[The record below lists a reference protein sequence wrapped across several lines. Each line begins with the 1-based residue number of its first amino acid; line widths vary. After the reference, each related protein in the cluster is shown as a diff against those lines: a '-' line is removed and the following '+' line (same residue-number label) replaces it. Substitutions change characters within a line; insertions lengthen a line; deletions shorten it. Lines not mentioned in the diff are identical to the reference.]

1 MILSKLLALA
11 IGLCCIAFA
20 YIAANLG
27 GVLQAAMSINSML
40 GGPTT
45 ALFVLSFFNPWVG
58 PATAVVSYLAG
69 IGMAVWVFVGS
80 KIYPPRPEFSKQMH
94 LDVSFRLI
102 FNENN
107 FKVSGCNLT
116 NYEPCELDAL
126 TGEYP
131 DVPWCDAPVDPD
143 RPGIASLYE
152 VSYMWLGA
160 IGFFT
165 TVLIG
170 CLLSLIPRLVL
181 IYS

>member
-1 MILSKLLALA
+1 MILSKLIALA

-69 IGMAVWVFVGS
+69 MGMAVWVFVGS

-94 LDVSFRLI
+94 L
-102 FNENN
+102 
-107 FKVSGCNLT
+107 
-116 NYEPCELDAL
+116 
-126 TGEYP
+126 
-131 DVPWCDAPVDPD
+131 
-143 RPGIASLYE
+143 E
-152 VSYMWLGA
+152 VSNAFL
-160 IGFFT
+160 T
-165 TVLIG
+165 LIANYKF
-170 CLLSLIPRLVL
+170 LVK
-181 IYS
+181 